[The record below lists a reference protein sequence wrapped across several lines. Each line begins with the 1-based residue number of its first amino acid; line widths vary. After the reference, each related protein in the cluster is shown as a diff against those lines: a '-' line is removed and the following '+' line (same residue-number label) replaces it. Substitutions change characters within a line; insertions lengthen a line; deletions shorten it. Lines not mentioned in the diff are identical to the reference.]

1 MEALHFRNPMVVNR
15 TLPCAF
21 PSRKPKQNF
30 GVSNAR
36 FLFFFL
42 NRWPPRPVSFK
53 IEASNS
59 NFTIA
64 YLIDSCGLAPEAAAS
79 ASQKIQIHSRE
90 RPDSVLTLL
99 RDHGLSEPQISNV
112 VRKRPSLLL
121 ANPNDI
127 LLPKLEFFYS
137 IGISR
142 SDLARILATDPAV
155 LKRSLEKQIIPSY
168 NFLKSVLLSDGK
180 VASAL
185 KRTTWIFL
193 QDHTKKLVPNIS
205 FLRATGVPESCI
217 SLLLAH
223 FPEAL
228 IQKNDQ
234 FVKIVE
240 EVKEMGFNPTK
251 STFVLA
257 IHVMAGNRSIY
268 NRCCEVYQRWGW
280 SEEEIQMSFRKH
292 PNCMLLSE
300 DKITKAMDF
309 LVNKMGRPSRMIARC
324 PVVLFFSL
332 EKRIKPRCSVVQ
344 ALRLKGLIKK
354 TLSLST
360 ILLPD
365 EKRFEEKFL
374 TKYEDQVPELWSVY
388 EMKVD
393 FRSVI

>member
-1 MEALHFRNPMVVNR
+1 MEALQFQCPMMVNR
-15 TLPCAF
+15 TISCAF
-21 PSRKPKQNF
+21 PSRKSKQNF
-30 GVSNAR
+30 GVSNAQ

-42 NRWPPRPVSFK
+42 NRSSPRPVSFK
-53 IEASNS
+53 IEANNS
-59 NFTIA
+59 NFTIT
-64 YLIDSCGLAPEAAAS
+64 YLIESCGLAPEAATS
-79 ASQKIQIHSRE
+79 VSQKVQLHSRE

-99 RDHGLSEPQISNV
+99 REHGLSKSQISNI

-121 ANPNDI
+121 ANPKEI
-127 LLPKLEFFYS
+127 LLPKLEFFHS

-142 SDLARILATDPAV
+142 SDLARILAADPTV
-155 LKRSLEKQIIPSY
+155 LTRSLEKQIIPSY
-168 NFLKSVLLSDGK
+168 HFLKSVLLSDEK

-185 KRTTWIFL
+185 KRTSWIFL
-193 QDHTKKLVPNIS
+193 EDHSKKLLPNLS
-205 FLRATGVPESCI
+205 VLRATGVPESCLA
-217 SLLLAH
+217 LLLAH

-234 FVKIVE
+234 FVKTVE
-240 EVKEMGFNPTK
+240 EIKEMGFDPTK

-268 NRCCEVYQRWGW
+268 NRCYEVYQRWGW
-280 SEEEIQMSFRKH
+280 SEDEILMSFRKH

-309 LVNKMGRPSRMIARC
+309 LVNKMGWPSGMIARC

-360 ILLPD
+360 VLLPD
-365 EKRFEEKFL
+365 KKRFVEKYVA
-374 TKYEDQVPELWSVY
+374 KYENQVPELWSVY